1 MTPEPTP
8 WLSTGLLKKSCA
20 TALLVMPTTDGPT
33 AAAART
39 VGVLRASERLS
50 RLACCVCWALLDEL
64 LAGVVEEP
72 SEQPANVAADSATAR
87 AMASFLD
94 LLAFSF

>member
-8 WLSTGLLKKSCA
+8 WLSTGLLKKSRA

-39 VGVLRASERLS
+39 VGVLRASDRLS
-50 RLACCVCWALLDEL
+50 RLACCVCCVLLEALLFDGVCDE
-64 LAGVVEEP
+64 P
-72 SEQPANVAADSATAR
+72 QPANAVADSATAS